1 LIIPQKLPSRQLK
14 IARKVATKA
23 SLLKHLFLLLIVIFT
38 HFIIYGQIDQK
49 KLDSLE
55 QAIESS
61 TKAQKGWQDSFAKAQ
76 DSIYKSA
83 ISNSDSFKS
92 STQQTNKVKER
103 QRVTV
108 RIVIIVAL
116 FLTAV
121 LIAFQR
127 KNRST

>member
-1 LIIPQKLPSRQLK
+1 MKY
-14 IARKVATKA
+14 
-23 SLLKHLFLLLIVIFT
+23 LFLSLIAIFT

-55 QAIESS
+55 RAIESS

-83 ISNSDSFKS
+83 INKSDNFKS
-92 STQQTNKVKER
+92 STQQTNKLKER
-103 QRVTV
+103 QRITL
-108 RIVIIVAL
+108 RIVIMVAL
-116 FLTAV
+116 FLTGV
-121 LIAFQR
+121 LIAFQQ